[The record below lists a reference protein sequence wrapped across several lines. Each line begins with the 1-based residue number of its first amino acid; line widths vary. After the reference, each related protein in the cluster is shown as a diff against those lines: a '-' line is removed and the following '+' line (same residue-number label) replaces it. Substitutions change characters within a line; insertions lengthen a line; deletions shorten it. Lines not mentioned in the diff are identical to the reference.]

1 MDRRIELHDKLVSI
15 FKKNVY
21 YQPPESIKLSYPC
34 FLYELSGGQ
43 KENAN
48 NSLYIFTRQYEGTYI
63 TRDPEHK
70 YIELLLS
77 SFNYISYGRRY
88 VSNNLYHDTFTI
100 YY

>member
-1 MDRRIELHDKLVSI
+1 MDRRLELHDKLVSI
-15 FKKNVY
+15 FKENVF
-21 YQPPESIKLSYPC
+21 YQPPESIKLKYPC

-43 KENAN
+43 KERAN
-48 NSLYIFTRQYEGTYI
+48 NSMYIFTRRYDCMYI
-63 TRDPEHK
+63 TRDPDNE

-77 SFNYISYGRRY
+77 SFRYISYDRRY